1 MGIKVRNINPVAVE
15 RIDKMAGRKGIQ
27 RQEFLKKQI
36 KTLTFFVNKRLESII
51 WKSSL
56 TRTYSGKR
64 LIVWKSN
71 KNMG

>member
-56 TRTYSGKR
+56 IRTYSGKR